1 MDSAQPALMTEG
13 DLRRRII
20 TFAVPIFIG
29 SLFQQLYNTADSLIV
44 GNLVGSAAL
53 AAVSSTSSIVY
64 LAVGFFMGFSM
75 GAGIVIARHIGT
87 GNHEMTQRSVHTTV
101 AAGLVL
107 GIVMTVI
114 SVLAADPILRA
125 TGTPDSVFADASA
138 YLHIYFL
145 GMFAL
150 VMYNTFVG
158 ILQAAGDSRHPLC
171 YLIISS
177 CVNIVLDLFMVGT
190 LKMGVAGAAYA
201 TIFSELLSAC
211 LSLRR
216 LMMIRGDI
224 HVDLHQI
231 RFDPEE
237 LKQIV
242 RYGFPTA
249 MQSCVIDLSNVLI
262 QSYINSF
269 GQAAMAGIGAYTK
282 IEGFAFLPVTSFSM
296 AMSTFVSQ
304 NRGAGRI
311 PRMKDGIRFGLWSA
325 VISIEIIGLIF
336 FLFAPQLIGAFSSDP
351 EVIAYGVGRARVV
364 SLFFCLLSF
373 SHVTSAVMRG
383 VGRPAVPM
391 AVMLTCWCAVRVT
404 VLMTIGRMIHVIAL
418 SNWIYP
424 FTWSLSSLVYLFYL
438 RKIMRSETFDQNS

>member
-53 AAVSSTSSIVY
+53 AAVSSTGSIVY

-75 GAGIVIARHIGT
+75 GAGIVIARHIGA
-87 GNHEMTQRSVHTTV
+87 GNHELTQRSVHTAV
-101 AAGLVL
+101 AAGLALSV
-107 GIVMTVI
+107 IMTLA

-125 TGTPDSVFADASA
+125 TGTPDSVFRDASV

-145 GMFAL
+145 GISAL

-177 CVNIVLDLFMVGT
+177 CVNIVLDLLMVGT
-190 LKMGVAGAAYA
+190 LRMGVAGAAIA
-201 TIFSELLSAC
+201 TVISELLSAF

-216 LMMIRGDI
+216 LMKIQGDI

-231 RFDPEE
+231 RFDAEE
-237 LKQIV
+237 LRQIV
-242 RYGFPTA
+242 RYGLPTA

-282 IEGFAFLPVTSFSM
+282 VEGFAFLPVTAFSM
-296 AMSTFVSQ
+296 SMSTFVSQ

-311 PRMKDGIRFGLWSA
+311 PRMKEGIRFGLRSA
-325 VISIEIIGLIF
+325 VISIEIIGAVF
-336 FLFAPQLIGAFSSDP
+336 FLFAPQLIRAFSSDP

-364 SLFFCLLSF
+364 SLFFCLLGF

-383 VGRPAVPM
+383 VGKPVVPM
-391 AVMLTCWCAVRVT
+391 AVMLTCWCAVRVA
-404 VLMTIGRMIHVIAL
+404 VLMTIGRMMHVIAL
-418 SNWIYP
+418 TYWIYP
-424 FTWSLSSLVYLFYL
+424 FTWSLSSLVYLVYL
-438 RKIMRSETFDQNS
+438 RKIMRRETFDQNS